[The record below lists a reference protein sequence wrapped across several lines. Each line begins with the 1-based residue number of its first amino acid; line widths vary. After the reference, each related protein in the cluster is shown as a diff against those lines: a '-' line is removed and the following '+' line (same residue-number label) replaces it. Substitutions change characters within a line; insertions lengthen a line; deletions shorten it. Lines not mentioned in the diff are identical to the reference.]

1 MACTENSASESFA
14 DFIYRYYVFSP
25 ESILQDIDFCYD
37 FVNPQFIVVYQPL
50 SEVEPLSIGKAGY
63 DTIPSLYTLLDSA
76 NMDSAGILRTFD
88 QPQLGYKGS
97 GTLIGIVDT
106 GIDYQNPVFKNM
118 DGSTRIVGIWDQ
130 TIEGQGI
137 ETGDIVQDIRYG
149 TSYTE
154 EQINEA
160 LNSVEPLSI
169 VPSVD
174 TIGHGTFM
182 AMVAAGNEVPAS
194 NFTGAAPESKLAVV
208 KLKPAKKYLRD
219 FYMVSEDAHAYQ
231 ENDIMLGIKYLLLMA
246 RKYSL
251 PLTILLGIG
260 TNTGSH
266 SGSSPLPSYLN
277 HFSNSFGLI
286 TVVAGG
292 NETGFGHHYLGHIAA
307 EDEYEE
313 VELRVGSNETGFTM
327 ELWARESE
335 LYSVAFTSPTG
346 ELIPRVPNTSPEE
359 HRLTFLLED
368 TVIYLS
374 YSGAESATGSQLI
387 MMRFKNPT
395 PGIWKIRV
403 HNELFIQGE
412 YNIWLP
418 TAGLISEN
426 TFFLRP
432 DPNTII
438 TEPGNTAGAITV
450 AAYNHRNNSIYI
462 HSSRGYT
469 RLGTIKPDLAAPGVN
484 VVAPDNRAETGTS
497 IAAAHVAGAAANLL
511 SWALRNETVLTL
523 NTSSAKSI
531 LIRGARRNS
540 NITYPN
546 REWGYGMLDLYNSFL
561 RIRQ

>member
-1 MACTENSASESFA
+1 
-14 DFIYRYYVFSP
+14 
-25 ESILQDIDFCYD
+25 
-37 FVNPQFIVVYQPL
+37 
-50 SEVEPLSIGKAGY
+50 
-63 DTIPSLYTLLDSA
+63 
-76 NMDSAGILRTFD
+76 
-88 QPQLGYKGS
+88 
-97 GTLIGIVDT
+97 
-106 GIDYQNPVFKNM
+106 
-118 DGSTRIVGIWDQ
+118 
-130 TIEGQGI
+130 
-137 ETGDIVQDIRYG
+137 
-149 TSYTE
+149 
-154 EQINEA
+154 
-160 LNSVEPLSI
+160 
-169 VPSVD
+169 
-174 TIGHGTFM
+174 
-182 AMVAAGNEVPAS
+182 
-194 NFTGAAPESKLAVV
+194 
-208 KLKPAKKYLRD
+208 
-219 FYMVSEDAHAYQ
+219 
-231 ENDIMLGIKYLLLMA
+231 
-246 RKYSL
+246 
-251 PLTILLGIG
+251 
-260 TNTGSH
+260 
-266 SGSSPLPSYLN
+266 
-277 HFSNSFGLI
+277 
-286 TVVAGG
+286 
-292 NETGFGHHYLGHIAA
+292 
-307 EDEYEE
+307 
-313 VELRVGSNETGFTM
+313 M

-395 PGIWKIRV
+395 PGIWKIRL

-450 AAYNHRNNSIYI
+450 ATYNHRNNSIYI